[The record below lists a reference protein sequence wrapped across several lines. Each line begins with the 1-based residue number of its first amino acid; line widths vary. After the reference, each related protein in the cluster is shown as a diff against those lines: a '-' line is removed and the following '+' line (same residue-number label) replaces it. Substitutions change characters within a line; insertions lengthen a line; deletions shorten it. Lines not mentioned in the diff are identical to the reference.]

1 MLTEQ
6 EAVPYLLQGKLLDP
20 ESIVAGTL
28 EVVNVSRR
36 NRNFKVISEGGPHY
50 LLKQGVGLQGT
61 ATVAYEAAMYHYFQS
76 DAGCGKFR
84 RYLLCCYGYDPKEHI
99 LILELL
105 NNAENLRDH
114 YSRSGRFSRHL
125 AGELGNALG
134 LLHCLTEYAGHGNEN
149 RQGFIRSA
157 PWILSLH
164 HPEPSIFRDISSA
177 SIQLIRIIQ
186 QFPEFCK
193 LLDELRLGWRAETL
207 IHNDVKSDNCLV
219 SSAHS
224 ASKRRQFRLKIVDW
238 ETAGIGD
245 PCWDVGAVFS
255 DYLSLWLFS
264 IPITG
269 GSPPDRFMEL
279 SRYPLEKMQPAISA
293 FWQAY
298 VRRMQLDDTTSSQ
311 WLLRA
316 VKYGAAR
323 LVQTAFEQMQLSMQL
338 MGNTVCLL
346 QLSLNILRRP
356 QEAIVH
362 LLGIPL
368 S

>member
-1 MLTEQ
+1 MLTEH
-6 EAVPYLLQGKLLDP
+6 EGVMYLLQSKLLNP
-20 ESIVAGTL
+20 ESLLEGSL
-28 EVVNVSRR
+28 EVINASRR

-50 LLKQGVGLQGT
+50 LLKQGVGLQGM
-61 ATVAYEAAMYHYFQS
+61 ATVAYEAAMYHHFQS
-76 DAGCGKFR
+76 DAGCVKFR
-84 RYLLCCYGYDPKEHI
+84 RYLPRCYGYDPKEHI

-105 NNAENLRDH
+105 NNAENLRD
-114 YSRSGRFSRHL
+114 YSSRRGRFSAHL

-134 LLHCLTEYAGHGNEN
+134 LLHCLTKHEENGDEN
-149 RQGFIRSA
+149 RQSFIRSV
-157 PWILSLH
+157 PWILSFH
-164 HPEPSIFRDISSA
+164 RPEPSIFRDISSA
-177 SIQLIRIIQ
+177 SIQLIRIVQ
-186 QFPEFCK
+186 QFPEFCE

-207 IHNDVKSDNCLV
+207 IHNDIKSDNCLV
-219 SSAHS
+219 FSAHL
-224 ASKRRQFRLKIVDW
+224 ASKRRQPRLKIIDW
-238 ETAGIGD
+238 ETVGIGD

-264 IPITG
+264 MPITG
-269 GSPPDRFMEL
+269 ESPPDRFMEL

-298 VRRMQLDDTTSSQ
+298 VQRMQLDGTTSSQ
-311 WLLRA
+311 RLLRA

-323 LVQTAFEQMQLSMQL
+323 LVQTAFEQMQMSIQL

-368 S
+368 